1 MMGGQNSIP
10 EQQET
15 NNETLGNGDLGRGGI
30 INIEDIG
37 WVDGEERLKFRDE
50 QVQCVRKK
58 GIGEENPVLAAFA
71 LMEEVI
77 LDQRQ
82 VKLKANQDANSI
94 TEVAVLGINEA
105 AKIRELYRALCEIPD
120 NAKEKN

>member
-1 MMGGQNSIP
+1 MI
-10 EQQET
+10 T
-15 NNETLGNGDLGRGGI
+15 IGDFEGVVGDGRL
-30 INIEDIG
+30 ELR
-37 WVDGEERLKFRDE
+37 VE